1 MSTCHGFDVDVIP
14 SHTRHPPK
22 QVREGHGEN
31 IRTRPRPVLTRTRD
45 PSRVTIPVS
54 ITTSGSHKAPP
65 DFNQRNYWNAMN
77 QFVGK
82 IKDMKASA

>member
-1 MSTCHGFDVDVIP
+1 MCHGFDVDVIP
-14 SHTRHPPK
+14 SHTCHPPK

-54 ITTSGSHKAPP
+54 ITRKHPLAWDTTATPLLAQEV
-65 DFNQRNYWNAMN
+65 F
-77 QFVGK
+77 
-82 IKDMKASA
+82 